1 MVSTPGFKWLIALL
15 LVYKTCERS
24 MMTSTLFLVD
34 HKVSQTVI
42 GTWSSVINVSSILGS
57 VYGGSTACRNT
68 LRPYMAYRSVCI
80 GLQCSLIVLWNS
92 LAQVLP
98 LDWLVTISF
107 GLVTLTG
114 FCAGVLTTDA
124 FAIIIHVSKLSS
136 SKPAV
141 RSTCYVTL
149 AAIEG
154 VGKMVFATLAGCI
167 LDVAGLHLTYI
178 LFVVLSVLVIG
189 MAQAQPI
196 TDFVNA
202 V

>member
-1 MVSTPGFKWLIALL
+1 
-15 LVYKTCERS
+15 
-24 MMTSTLFLVD
+24 MT
-34 HKVSQTVI
+34 
-42 GTWSSVINVSSILGS
+42 
-57 VYGGSTACRNT
+57 
-68 LRPYMAYRSVCI
+68 
-80 GLQCSLIVLWNS
+80 
-92 LAQVLP
+92 
-98 LDWLVTISF
+98 VTIKF
-107 GLVTLTG
+107 NLARMTELYT
-114 FCAGVLTTDA
+114 GVLTTDA

-189 MAQAQPI
+189 MVQAQPI
-196 TDFVNA
+196 TDFANA